1 MATGP
6 AVAIDAIAHGKIA
19 ANAIDHFVRSGKAAG
34 KEKEFISRKEAFGE
48 IPDSDFAD
56 FARIEKEKMPEL
68 PAASRAKSFEEVEL
82 GFSPEQAGNETS
94 RCLECGCSA
103 YFDCDLRK
111 HAVDFGVDITKFVG
125 EVRKYKVDKA
135 HPFIALDP
143 NKCIACGRCVRTCSE
158 ILRVSALGFVYRGF
172 KSVVRPSM
180 EKKLLET
187 NCISCG
193 NCIAACPT
201 GAIAEKLPFAKPG
214 PWAGRKLD
222 AICHFCSVGCA
233 LQYKV
238 YAADAYAAV
247 GTSRPAHNKGYLCHK
262 GRFGYRYL
270 LDDQRLLAPRVKGK
284 AGLKEASWDA
294 PSSTPPRP

>member
-1 MATGP
+1 
-6 AVAIDAIAHGKIA
+6 
-19 ANAIDHFVRSGKAAG
+19 
-34 KEKEFISRKEAFGE
+34 
-48 IPDSDFAD
+48 
-56 FARIEKEKMPEL
+56 MPEL
-68 PAASRAKSFEEVEL
+68 PAEERAKTFDEVEL
-82 GFSPEQAGNETS
+82 GFSGAQAENETG

-135 HPFIALDP
+135 HPFITLDP

-214 PWAGRKLD
+214 PGPGKTFT
-222 AICHFCSVGCA
+222 AICHFCSVGCE

-238 YAADAYAAV
+238 FGPDAYA
-247 GTSRPAHNKGYLCHK
+247 G
-262 GRFGYRYL
+262 GRHR
-270 LDDQRLLAPRVKGK
+270 RHRA
-284 AGLKEASWDA
+284 
-294 PSSTPPRP
+294 